1 MVVRRLSEIIDWD
14 ALRTAVSGPTNDNY
28 VMYIVHARNLLKRT
42 RSHNQMAVIHYVVRI
57 SRRWDKEK

>member
-28 VMYIVHARNLLKRT
+28 VMYMHEIC
-42 RSHNQMAVIHYVVRI
+42 
-57 SRRWDKEK
+57 